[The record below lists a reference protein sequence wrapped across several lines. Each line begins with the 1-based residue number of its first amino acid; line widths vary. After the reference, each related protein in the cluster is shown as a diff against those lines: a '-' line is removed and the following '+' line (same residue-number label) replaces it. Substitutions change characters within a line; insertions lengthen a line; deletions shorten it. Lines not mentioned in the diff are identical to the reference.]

1 MDNSAIAD
9 QLKLYANLLD
19 IHGEDDFRAKS
30 FGAASFTIDKL
41 PYPLAGLE
49 RKKWQQI
56 RGIGTGV
63 AKAVAEIIDNNGRW
77 ESLESLLQQTPEG
90 VVSMLQIK
98 GIGPKKIHVIW
109 KEMGIESIGELLY
122 ACQEN
127 RLTLYKGFGEKTQQ
141 AVEEAIRF
149 LLQHQG
155 HFLFA
160 EIEAIFPSV
169 ESYLQTLFG
178 KEKVAVTGQYRRQ
191 CSTLDELAFVVAEK
205 IEQIK
210 PQFITAQPPE
220 LLEETNDSLLYQLKN
235 GLKLRIYSATE
246 NLIEKLFS
254 TSGSETFY
262 EAFEKLPLREP
273 AAGETQALKIS
284 SETDLFT
291 QKGLPYIPPYR
302 RENPNI
308 LDKAFKGP
316 LQESIRQGEIRG
328 LIHSHS
334 NWSDGLH
341 TLEEMAHACI
351 ERKLE
356 YMVISDHSASATYAK
371 GLNAERVRA
380 QHQQIETLNKQLAP
394 FKIFKSIESDI
405 LNDGSLDYPDD
416 VLKSFDLVIASVHS
430 NLRMNQEKATA
441 RLIKAIEN
449 PFTRILG
456 HLTGRLLLSRKGYPL
471 DMPAILEA
479 CAQNKVAI
487 ELNAH
492 PRRLD
497 IDWEWIEAALEKGI
511 LLSINPDAHS
521 TEGIDDTRY
530 GIIAAQKGGLPS
542 TSNLSSFPLANF
554 EKWLLERKRN

>member
-9 QLKLYANLLD
+9 QLKLYSKLLD

-30 FGAASFTIDKL
+30 FGAAAFTIDKL
-41 PYPLAGLE
+41 PYPLNGVD
-49 RKKWQQI
+49 RKRWQQI
-56 RGIGTGV
+56 RGIGSGV
-63 AKAVAEIIDNNGRW
+63 SKAIAEIIDNNGRW
-77 ESLESLLQQTPEG
+77 ESLETLLQQTPEG

-160 EIEAIFPSV
+160 EIEAIFPAV

-178 KEKVAVTGQYRRQ
+178 KEKVAVTGLYRRQ
-191 CSTLDELAFVVAEK
+191 CTTLDELAFVVAAK
-205 IEQIK
+205 IELIK

-235 GLKLRIYSATE
+235 GLKLRIFSAPE

-254 TSGSETFY
+254 TSGSDSFY
-262 EAFEKLPLREP
+262 EAFAKLPLSEP
-273 AAGETQALKIS
+273 IDSEARTPKILT
-284 SETDLFT
+284 ETDLFT

-302 RENPNI
+302 REKPNI
-308 LDKAFKGP
+308 LDKALGGP
-316 LQESIRQGEIRG
+316 LQEPIKQGEIRG
-328 LIHSHS
+328 LIHCHS

-341 TLEEMAHACI
+341 SLEEMAHACI
-351 ERKLE
+351 QRKLE
-356 YMVISDHSASATYAK
+356 YMVITDHSASATYAK
-371 GLNAERVRA
+371 GLTIERVIA
-380 QHQQIETLNKQLAP
+380 QHQQIETLNKQLGP

-405 LNDGSLDYPDD
+405 LNDGGLDYPEDL
-416 VLKSFDLVIASVHS
+416 LKSFDLVIASVHS

-449 PFTRILG
+449 PYTSILG

-471 DMPAILEA
+471 DMPAILGA
-479 CAQNKVAI
+479 CAQHRVAI

-497 IDWEWIEAALEKGI
+497 IDWEWIDAALEKGI

-542 TSNLSSFPLANF
+542 TSNLSSFTLANF
-554 EKWLLERKRN
+554 EQWLFERKRN